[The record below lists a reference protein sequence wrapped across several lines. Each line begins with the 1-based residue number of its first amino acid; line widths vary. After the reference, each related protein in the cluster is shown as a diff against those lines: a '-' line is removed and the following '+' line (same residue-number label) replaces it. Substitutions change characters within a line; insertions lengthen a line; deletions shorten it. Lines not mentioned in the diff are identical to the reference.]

1 MILLIA
7 AKAKPIFVST
17 IWQLKLRA
25 LLTVRLLCG
34 SKGSRVYGTVLLGVL
49 MFYKSIKKPITNTNS
64 ISESLTNHW
73 HIKVREAGIVKRS
86 EME

>member
-1 MILLIA
+1 
-7 AKAKPIFVST
+7 
-17 IWQLKLRA
+17 
-25 LLTVRLLCG
+25 
-34 SKGSRVYGTVLLGVL
+34 

-86 EME
+86 EKE